1 MLSIDTLSV
10 KRGERGGMTSLLMRQ
25 MAVGDSM
32 IVKQMG
38 GESDEGGVSFL
49 ERPLFDGKVT
59 SSFIGPHH
67 TMISGIYYRR
77 EPSRQFNGQCPTPIM
92 IFFFCQEP
100 R

>member
-32 IVKQMG
+32 IVIQMG

-49 ERPLFDGKVT
+49 ERPLFDGEVT
-59 SSFIGPHH
+59 SSFIGPRH
-67 TMISGIYYRR
+67 TMISGIYLSKRTL
-77 EPSRQFNGQCPTPIM
+77 PSIQWAMSHTNHDI
-92 IFFFCQEP
+92 FFCQEP